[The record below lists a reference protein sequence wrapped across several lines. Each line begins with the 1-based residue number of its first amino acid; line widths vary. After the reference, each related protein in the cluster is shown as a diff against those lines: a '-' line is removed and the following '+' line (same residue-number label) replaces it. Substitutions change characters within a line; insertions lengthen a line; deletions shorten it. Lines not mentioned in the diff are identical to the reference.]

1 MFLQSIFGEKVTLVL
16 EIIYFLTI
24 AFTVVLII
32 QQKGDPL
39 KTISWLLVLFV
50 LPVIGIVFYFFFGK
64 NYRKEKIF
72 SRKGI
77 SDLEQMR
84 ILVQDTFIGLPQS
97 SLFKNKKLHQKMNI
111 MRLLLNSSKS
121 LVTEFNRVKVLNN
134 GSNTFEAIF
143 SAIEKA
149 KDHIHLEYYIID
161 DDNIGN
167 QLRELLIRKA
177 KEGIKIRLIYDDVG
191 CWSLPDE
198 FIESMAEAG
207 IEIFPFLPVRFPTLT
222 YKINYRN
229 HRKIVVIDGQ
239 VGFVGGLNI
248 ADRYLEGNP
257 DYGIWR
263 DTHLQIEGEAV
274 SSLQVVFLI
283 DWFFV
288 SEQVIREEKYFRT
301 EKADEHHL
309 VQITASGP
317 DSDYASIMQA
327 YFAAIASAQSSIYI
341 SSPYFLP
348 NESILTAL
356 KTASLSGVDVRVL
369 LPSRSDSKIV
379 FWATRSYVTEL
390 LEAGINVYFYEKGF
404 PHSKLLIVDGV
415 LSSVGTA
422 NMDIRSFDQNFEISA
437 LIYDEAISKELQE
450 YYLNDLAN
458 SSHITQDAWESRA
471 RWDSIRE
478 SVARIFS
485 PLL

>member
-1 MFLQSIFGEKVTLVL
+1 MFLQDIFGEQVTLVL

-39 KTISWLLVLFV
+39 KTISWLLVLFL

-84 ILVQDTFIGLPQS
+84 ILVQDTFIGLPHS
-97 SLFKNKKLHQKMNI
+97 NLFKNKKLHQKMNI

-134 GSNTFEAIF
+134 GVNTFEALF
-143 SAIEKA
+143 KAIENA
-149 KDHIHLEYYIID
+149 KDHVHLEYYIID
-161 DDNIGN
+161 DDKLGN
-167 QLRELLIRKA
+167 KLRELLIRKA
-177 KEGIKIRLIYDDVG
+177 NEGIKIRLIYDDVG
-191 CWSLPDE
+191 CWSLPDD
-198 FIESMAEAG
+198 FIESLKAAG
-207 IEIFPFLPVRFPTLT
+207 IEVHSFLPVRFPTLT

-229 HRKIVVIDGQ
+229 HRKIVIVDGQ
-239 VGFVGGLNI
+239 IGFVGGLNI
-248 ADRYLEGNP
+248 ADRYLEGHP

-288 SEQVIREEKYFRT
+288 TAQVIRDEKYFKT
-301 EKADEHHL
+301 EKSDEHHL

-356 KTASLSGVDVRVL
+356 KTASLSGVDVRIL
-369 LPSRSDSKIV
+369 LPARSDSKVV

-390 LEAGINVYFYEKGF
+390 LEAGINIYFYEKGF

-437 LIYDEAISKELQE
+437 LIYDEAISTELQQ
-450 YYLNDLAN
+450 YYLIDLSS
-458 SSHITQDAWESRA
+458 SSHITLDTWEHRP

>member
-1 MFLQSIFGEKVTLVL
+1 MFGEQVTLVL

-39 KTISWLLVLFV
+39 KTISWLLVLFL

-77 SDLEQMR
+77 ADLEQMR
-84 ILVQDTFIGLPQS
+84 ILTQDTFIGLPHS
-97 SLFKNKKLHQKMNI
+97 NLFKNKKLHQKMHI

-121 LVTEFNRVKVLNN
+121 LVTEYNRVKVLNN
-134 GSNTFEAIF
+134 GLNTFEAIF
-143 SAIEKA
+143 DAIENA
-149 KDHIHLEYYIID
+149 HDHIHLEYYIID
-161 DDNIGN
+161 DDKIGN

-177 KEGIKIRLIYDDVG
+177 NEGIKVRLIYDDVG
-191 CWSLPDE
+191 CWGLPDE
-198 FIESMAEAG
+198 FIDSMTDAG
-207 IEIFPFLPVRFPTLT
+207 IEVYPFLPVRFPTLT

-229 HRKIVVIDGQ
+229 HRKIVVVDGKSASW
-239 VGFVGGLNI
+239 
-248 ADRYLEGNP
+248 ADLTLPTGISSGNP
-257 DYGIWR
+257 EYGIWR

-288 SEQVIREEKYFRT
+288 SDQVIRDEKYFIT
-301 EKADEHHL
+301 GKADEHHL

-356 KTASLSGVDVRVL
+356 KTASLSGVDVRIL
-369 LPSRSDSKIV
+369 LPARSDSRIV

-390 LEAGINVYFYEKGF
+390 LKAGINIYFYEKGF

-422 NMDIRSFDQNFEISA
+422 NMDIRSFDQNFEVSA
-437 LIYDEAISKELQE
+437 LIYDEAISEELQE
-450 YYLNDLAN
+450 YYLTDL
-458 SSHITQDAWESRA
+458 SHST
-471 RWDSIRE
+471 
-478 SVARIFS
+478 
-485 PLL
+485 

>member
-1 MFLQSIFGEKVTLVL
+1 MSIESIFGERITFWL
-16 EIIYFLTI
+16 EIIYFITI
-24 AFTVVLII
+24 AFTVILII

-39 KTISWLLVLFV
+39 KTISWLLVLFL

-84 ILVQDTFIGLPQS
+84 ILTQDAFIGLPHS
-97 SLFKNKKLHQKMNI
+97 NLFKIKKLHQKMNI

-121 LVTEFNRVKVLNN
+121 LVTEYNRVKVLNN
-134 GSNTFEAIF
+134 GENTFKAIFEAIEN
-143 SAIEKA
+143 AQ
-149 KDHIHLEYYIID
+149 DHIHLEYYIID

-167 QLRELLIRKA
+167 QLRELLIKKA

-198 FIESMAEAG
+198 FIESLTNVGVEVM
-207 IEIFPFLPVRFPTLT
+207 PFLPVRFPTLT

-229 HRKIVVIDGQ
+229 HRKIVVADGKI
-239 VGFVGGLNI
+239 GFVGGLNI
-248 ADRYLEGNP
+248 ADRYLTGNP
-257 DYGIWR
+257 VYGIWR

-274 SSLQVVFLI
+274 SSLQVTFLI

-288 SEQVIREEKYFRT
+288 SGQIIREEKYFKT

-309 VQITASGP
+309 VQITSSGP
-317 DSDYASIMQA
+317 DSDYSSIMQA

-356 KTASLSGVDVRVL
+356 KTASLSGVDVRIL
-369 LPSRSDSKIV
+369 LPARSDSRIV
-379 FWATRSYVTEL
+379 FWATRSYVSEL
-390 LEAGINVYFYEKGF
+390 LEAGINIYFYEKGF

-422 NMDIRSFDQNFEISA
+422 NMDIRSFDQNFEVSA

-450 YYLNDLAN
+450 YYLNDLSN
-458 SSHITQDAWESRA
+458 STHITIDNWELRP
-471 RWDSIRE
+471 RKE
-478 SVARIFS
+478 SVFESIARIFS

>member
-1 MFLQSIFGEKVTLVL
+1 M
-16 EIIYFLTI
+16 
-24 AFTVVLII
+24 
-32 QQKGDPL
+32 
-39 KTISWLLVLFV
+39 
-50 LPVIGIVFYFFFGK
+50 
-64 NYRKEKIF
+64 
-72 SRKGI
+72 
-77 SDLEQMR
+77 
-84 ILVQDTFIGLPQS
+84 
-97 SLFKNKKLHQKMNI
+97 
-111 MRLLLNSSKS
+111 
-121 LVTEFNRVKVLNN
+121 
-134 GSNTFEAIF
+134 
-143 SAIEKA
+143 
-149 KDHIHLEYYIID
+149 
-161 DDNIGN
+161 IGN
-167 QLRELLIRKA
+167 QLRELLIKKA

-198 FIESMAEAG
+198 FIESMTDAG
-207 IEIFPFLPVRFPTLT
+207 IEVFPFLPVRFPTLT

-229 HRKIVVIDGQ
+229 HRKIVVVDGQ

-248 ADRYLEGNP
+248 ADRYLEGHR

-274 SSLQVVFLI
+274 SSLQVVFFI

-288 SEQVIREEKYFRT
+288 SQQVIREEKYFKT
-301 EKADEHHL
+301 DKADEHHL

-327 YFAAIASAQSSIYI
+327 YFAAIASAQASIYI
-341 SSPYFLP
+341 SSPYFMP

-356 KTASLSGVDVRVL
+356 KTASLSGVDVRIL
-369 LPSRSDSKIV
+369 LPARSDSKIV
-379 FWATRSYVTEL
+379 FWATRSYVSEL
-390 LEAGINVYFYEKGF
+390 LEAGINIYFYEKGF

-450 YYLNDLAN
+450 YYLIDLSN
-458 SSHITQDAWESRA
+458 STHITLDLWEQRP

>member
-1 MFLQSIFGEKVTLVL
+1 MFLENIFGERVTLVL

-39 KTISWLLVLFV
+39 KTISWLLVLFL

-84 ILVQDTFIGLPQS
+84 ILVQDTFIGLPRS
-97 SLFKNKKLHQKMNI
+97 TLFKNKKLHQKMNI

-134 GSNTFEAIF
+134 GLNTFEAIF
-143 SAIEKA
+143 NAIENA
-149 KDHIHLEYYIID
+149 KNHIHLEYYIID

-167 QLRELLIRKA
+167 KLRELLIKKA
-177 KEGIKIRLIYDDVG
+177 KQGLKIRLIYDDVG
-191 CWSLPDE
+191 CWSLPDK
-198 FIESMAEAG
+198 FITTMTNAG
-207 IEIFPFLPVRFPTLT
+207 IEVFPFLPVRFPTLT

-229 HRKIVVIDGQ
+229 HRKIVVVDGQ
-239 VGFVGGLNI
+239 IGFVGGLNI
-248 ADRYLEGNP
+248 ADRYLEGKP
-257 DYGIWR
+257 EYGIWR

-288 SEQVIREEKYFRT
+288 SEQIIREDKYFKT

-356 KTASLSGVDVRVL
+356 KTASLSGVDVRIL
-369 LPSRSDSKIV
+369 LPARSDSRIV

-390 LEAGINVYFYEKGF
+390 LEAGVNIYFYEKGF

-450 YYLNDLAN
+450 YYLLDLSN
-458 SSHITQDAWESRA
+458 SSHITLDKWEQRP

>member
-1 MFLQSIFGEKVTLVL
+1 MFFQGLFGERVSLVL

-24 AFTVVLII
+24 AFMVVLII

-50 LPVIGIVFYFFFGK
+50 LPVIGIIFYFFFGK

-77 SDLEQMR
+77 ADLEQMR
-84 ILVQDTFIGLPQS
+84 ILTQETLIALPQS
-97 SLFKNKKLHQKMNI
+97 SLFRIKKLHQKMNI

-121 LVTEFNRVKVLNN
+121 LVTEYNRVKVLNN
-134 GSNTFEAIF
+134 GLNTFKAIF
-143 SAIEKA
+143 NAIENA

-161 DDNIGN
+161 DDKIGN
-167 QLRELLIRKA
+167 QLRELLIKKA
-177 KEGIKIRLIYDDVG
+177 KEGTKVRLIYDDVG

-198 FIESMAEAG
+198 FIESMTEVG
-207 IEIFPFLPVRFPTLT
+207 IEVYPFLPVRFPTLT

-229 HRKIVVIDGQ
+229 HRKIVVVDGQ

-248 ADRYLEGNP
+248 ADRYIEGNP
-257 DYGIWR
+257 TYGIWR

-288 SEQVIREEKYFRT
+288 SDQIIRETKYFVT

-327 YFAAIASAQSSIYI
+327 YFAAIASAQASIYI

-356 KTASLSGVDVRVL
+356 KTASLSGVDVRIL
-369 LPSRSDSKIV
+369 LPSKSDSKIV
-379 FWATRSYVTEL
+379 FWATRSYVSEL
-390 LEAGINVYFYEKGF
+390 LEAGVNIYFYEKGF

-450 YYLNDLAN
+450 YYLIDLSN
-458 SSHITQDAWESRA
+458 SSHVTPDVWEKRP

>member
-1 MFLQSIFGEKVTLVL
+1 MFFQELFGERVSLVL

-24 AFTVVLII
+24 AFMVILII

-77 SDLEQMR
+77 ADLEQMR
-84 ILVQDTFIGLPQS
+84 ILTQDTLIGLPQS
-97 SLFKNKKLHQKMNI
+97 NLFRIKKLHQKMNI

-134 GSNTFEAIF
+134 GVNTFEAIF
-143 SAIEKA
+143 KAIENA

-161 DDNIGN
+161 DDKIGN
-167 QLRELLIRKA
+167 QLRELLIKKA

-198 FIESMAEAG
+198 FIESMTEVG
-207 IEIFPFLPVRFPTLT
+207 IEVYPFLPVRFPTLT

-239 VGFVGGLNI
+239 TGFVGGLNI

-257 DYGIWR
+257 TYGIWR

-288 SEQVIREEKYFRT
+288 SEQIIRESKYFVT

-356 KTASLSGVDVRVL
+356 KTASLSGVDVRIL
-369 LPSRSDSKIV
+369 LPSRSDSRIV
-379 FWATRSYVTEL
+379 FWATRSYVSEL
-390 LEAGINVYFYEKGF
+390 LEAGVNIYFYEKGF

-450 YYLNDLAN
+450 YYLTDLSN
-458 SSHITQDAWESRA
+458 SSHITLDTWEKRP

>member
-1 MFLQSIFGEKVTLVL
+1 MFLEGVFGEKVSLVL
-16 EIIYFLTI
+16 EIVYFLTI
-24 AFTVVLII
+24 AFTVILII

-39 KTISWLLVLFV
+39 KTISWLLVLFL
-50 LPVIGIVFYFFFGK
+50 LPIIGIVFYFFFGK

-77 SDLEQMR
+77 ADLEQMR
-84 ILVQDTFIGLPQS
+84 ILNQYQFIELPHS
-97 SLFKNKKLHQKMNI
+97 NLFKNKKLHQKMHI

-121 LVTEFNRVKVLNN
+121 LVTEYNRVKVLNN
-134 GSNTFEAIF
+134 GENTFKAIF
-143 SAIEKA
+143 QAIENA
-149 KDHIHLEYYIID
+149 KDHVHLEYYIID
-161 DDNIGN
+161 DDKIGN
-167 QLRELLIRKA
+167 QLRELLIKKA
-177 KEGIKIRLIYDDVG
+177 KEGVKIRLIYDDVG
-191 CWSLPDE
+191 CWSLPDD
-198 FIESMAEAG
+198 FIESLSNAG
-207 IEIFPFLPVRFPTLT
+207 VEINAFLPVRFPTLT
-222 YKINYRN
+222 NKINYRN
-229 HRKIVVIDGQ
+229 HRKIVVVDGHI
-239 VGFVGGLNI
+239 GFVGGLNI

-257 DYGIWR
+257 ELGIWR

-283 DWFFV
+283 DWYFV
-288 SEQVIREEKYFRT
+288 TDQVIRDEKYFRT

-309 VQITASGP
+309 VQITACGP
-317 DSDYASIMQA
+317 DSNWASIMQA

-356 KTASLSGVDVRVL
+356 KTASLSGVDVRII
-369 LPSRSDSKIV
+369 LPARSDSKIV
-379 FWATRSYVTEL
+379 FWATRSYVNEL
-390 LEAGINVYFYEKGF
+390 LEAGIKIYFYEKGF

-422 NMDIRSFDQNFEISA
+422 NMDIRSFDQNFEVSA
-437 LIYDEAISKELQE
+437 IIYDEAITTELQT
-450 YYLNDLAN
+450 YYLQDLEA
-458 SSHITQDAWESRA
+458 STYITLDNWEKRP

>member
-1 MFLQSIFGEKVTLVL
+1 MFFQSIFGERVTLVL

-39 KTISWLLVLFV
+39 KTISWLLVLFL

-77 SDLEQMR
+77 ADLEQMR
-84 ILVQDTFIGLPQS
+84 ILTQDTFIGLPQS
-97 SLFKNKKLHQKMNI
+97 NLFKIKKLHQKMNI

-121 LVTEFNRVKVLNN
+121 LVTEYNRVQVLNN
-134 GSNTFEAIF
+134 GYNTFEAIF
-143 SAIEKA
+143 SAIENA

-161 DDNIGN
+161 DDKIGN
-167 QLRELLIRKA
+167 KLRELLIKKA
-177 KEGIKIRLIYDDVG
+177 KEGIKVRLIYDDVG

-198 FIESMAEAG
+198 FIESMTDAG
-207 IEIFPFLPVRFPTLT
+207 IEVYPFLPVRFPTLT

-229 HRKIVVIDGQ
+229 HRKIVVVDGKT
-239 VGFVGGLNI
+239 GFVGGLNI
-248 ADRYLEGNP
+248 ADRYLEGSPN
-257 DYGIWR
+257 YGIWR

-288 SEQVIREEKYFRT
+288 SEQIIRESKYFIT

-309 VQITASGP
+309 VQVTASGP

-356 KTASLSGVDVRVL
+356 KTASLSGVDVRIL
-369 LPSRSDSKIV
+369 LPARSDSRIV

-390 LEAGINVYFYEKGF
+390 LEAGINIYFYEKGF

-450 YYLNDLAN
+450 YYLTDLSN
-458 SSHITQDAWESRA
+458 SSHITLDTWENRP
-471 RWDSIRE
+471 RWDSMRE

>member
-1 MFLQSIFGEKVTLVL
+1 MFFQNIFGEQVTLVL

-39 KTISWLLVLFV
+39 KTISWLLVLFL

-77 SDLEQMR
+77 ADLEQMR
-84 ILVQDTFIGLPQS
+84 ILTQDTFIGLPHS
-97 SLFKNKKLHQKMNI
+97 NLFKNKKLHQKMHI

-121 LVTEFNRVKVLNN
+121 LVTEYNRVKVLNN
-134 GSNTFEAIF
+134 GLNTFEAIF
-143 SAIEKA
+143 DAIENA
-149 KDHIHLEYYIID
+149 HDHIHLEYYIID
-161 DDNIGN
+161 DDKIGN

-177 KEGIKIRLIYDDVG
+177 NEGIKVRLIYDDVG
-191 CWSLPDE
+191 CWGLPDE
-198 FIESMAEAG
+198 FIDSMTDAG
-207 IEIFPFLPVRFPTLT
+207 IEVYPFLPVRFPTLT

-229 HRKIVVIDGQ
+229 HRKIVVVDGKI
-239 VGFVGGLNI
+239 GFVGGLNI
-248 ADRYLEGNP
+248 ADRYIDGNP
-257 DYGIWR
+257 EYGIWR

-288 SEQVIREEKYFRT
+288 SDQVIRDEKYFIT
-301 EKADEHHL
+301 GKADEHHL

-356 KTASLSGVDVRVL
+356 KTASLSGVDVRIL
-369 LPSRSDSKIV
+369 LPARSDSRIV

-390 LEAGINVYFYEKGF
+390 LKAGINIYFYEKGF

-422 NMDIRSFDQNFEISA
+422 NMDIRSFDQNFEVSA

-450 YYLNDLAN
+450 YYLTDL
-458 SSHITQDAWESRA
+458 SHSTHITAETWENRP
-471 RWDSIRE
+471 RWDGIRE

>member
-1 MFLQSIFGEKVTLVL
+1 MLLESIFGEKVSMAL

-24 AFTVVLII
+24 AFTVILII

-39 KTISWLLVLFV
+39 KTISWLLVLFL
-50 LPVIGIVFYFFFGK
+50 LPVVGIIFYFFFGK

-84 ILVQDTFIGLPQS
+84 ILVQDTFIGLPHS
-97 SLFKNKKLHQKMNI
+97 NLFKNKKLHQKMNI

-121 LVTEFNRVKVLNN
+121 LVTEYNRVKVLNN
-134 GSNTFEAIF
+134 GSNTFDAIF
-143 SAIEKA
+143 KAIEGA
-149 KDHIHLEYYIID
+149 RDHIHLEYYIID
-161 DDNIGN
+161 DDKIGN
-167 QLRELLIRKA
+167 TLRELLIRKA
-177 KEGIKIRLIYDDVG
+177 NEGIKIRLIYDDVG

-198 FIESMAEAG
+198 FIESMTEAG
-207 IEIFPFLPVRFPTLT
+207 IEVMPFLPVRFPTLT

-229 HRKIVVIDGQ
+229 HRKIVVVDGQ
-239 VGFVGGLNI
+239 IGFVGGLNI

-274 SSLQVVFLI
+274 SSLQVIFLI

-288 SEQVIREEKYFRT
+288 SEQVIRDPKYFQT
-301 EKADEHHL
+301 QKADEHHL
-309 VQITASGP
+309 VQITSSGP

-356 KTASLSGVDVRVL
+356 KTASLSGVDVRIL

-390 LEAGINVYFYEKGF
+390 LEAGIHIYFYEKGF

-422 NMDIRSFDQNFEISA
+422 NMDIRSFDQNFEVSA
-437 LIYDEAISKELQE
+437 LIYDEAITQELQD
-450 YYLNDLAN
+450 YYLIDLVN
-458 SSHITQDAWESRA
+458 STHITLEHWENRA